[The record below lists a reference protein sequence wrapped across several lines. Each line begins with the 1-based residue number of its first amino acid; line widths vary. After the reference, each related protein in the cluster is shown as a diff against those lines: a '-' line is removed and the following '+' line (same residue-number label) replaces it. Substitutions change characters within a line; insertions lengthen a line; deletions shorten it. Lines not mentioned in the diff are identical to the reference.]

1 MVEVVHVRSATQF
14 IKQLLYYRPLC
25 NHICHGI
32 FVVDYETLTR
42 IDYFNQKKFC
52 LAHDED
58 TIWFISAWGQF
69 NIYYRW
75 P

>member
-1 MVEVVHVRSATQF
+1 MLDQQRNSSNNYCIIA
-14 IKQLLYYRPLC
+14 LYVIIYVMAY
-25 NHICHGI
+25 